1 MGGVLLAAALAA
13 GVLAGCGT
21 TPPSQWQPA
30 PGVAGGQNAPDPD
43 SAADPSSGPT
53 AGPDRAG
60 PGPDSATGRT
70 PGPDSATG
78 RTPGAGPATGPGPTT
93 VPADSSIPR
102 SGDGSFDAAS
112 GVAARIGIGTR
123 IVAYRVEVERGID
136 WGDLEP
142 WTAGTFANR
151 VDGILAASRG
161 WTESAFHPVTDPS
174 VGLTQASWSFR
185 RVGGENYDVR
195 IRLATPQTV
204 DTECG
209 RAGLDTAGVFS
220 CRFGKTIM
228 INLRRWLRGADG
240 YPVTLDEYQ
249 TAVVNH
255 EMGHFLGFDHM
266 GCGGQGQPAPV
277 MALQTTNLDGCLPN
291 PYPFDADGRF
301 VTGPWRPS

>member
-1 MGGVLLAAALAA
+1 MLVA

-21 TPPSQWQPA
+21 ASQPPSRWHPA
-30 PGVAGGQNAPDPD
+30 PGVAGGENAPDADP
-43 SAADPSSGPT
+43 AADQPSGST
-53 AGPDRAG
+53 IVPDPAG
-60 PGPDSATGRT
+60 PGPDSTTGQ
-70 PGPDSATG
+70 P
-78 RTPGAGPATGPGPTT
+78 AGTGPTAL
-93 VPADSSIPR
+93 PAESSIPW

-112 GVAARIGIGTR
+112 AVPNRIGTGTR
-123 IVAYRVEVERGID
+123 IVAYRVEVERGVD

-142 WTAGTFANR
+142 WTVGTFADR
-151 VDGILAASRG
+151 VDGILAAPQG
-161 WTESAFHPVTDPS
+161 WTESALHPVTDPS

-185 RVGGENYDVR
+185 RVGGDEYDVR

-209 RAGLDTAGVFS
+209 RAGLDTSAGFS

-266 GCGGQGQPAPV
+266 GCGGQGQLAPV
-277 MALQTTNLDGCLPN
+277 MALQTTSLDGCLPN
-291 PYPFDADGRF
+291 PHPFDADGRF